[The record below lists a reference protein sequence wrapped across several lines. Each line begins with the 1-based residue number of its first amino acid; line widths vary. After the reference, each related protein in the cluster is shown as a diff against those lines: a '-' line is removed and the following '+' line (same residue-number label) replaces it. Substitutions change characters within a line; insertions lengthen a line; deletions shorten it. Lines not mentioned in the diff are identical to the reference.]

1 MNIWYDGES
10 SIYPALVDTTSSKKW
25 VYIRRNIEEFERE
38 NETDPTIKEKFYKWE
53 EMKIPKENYPIYELE
68 VQNAANLDYLAMMND
83 IDLDS
88 GEDEDEGE

>member
-1 MNIWYDGES
+1 MNWYYSEGNER
-10 SIYPALVDTTSSKKW
+10 PAIVDEISSKKW

-38 NETDPTIKEKFYKWE
+38 DETDPTIKEKFYKWE

-68 VQNAANLDYLAMMND
+68 VQNAANLDYLAMVSD

>member
-1 MNIWYDGES
+1 MNWYYSEGNER
-10 SIYPALVDTTSSKKW
+10 PAIVDEISSKKW

-38 NETDPTIKEKFYKWE
+38 DETDPTIKEKFYKWE

-68 VQNAANLDYLAMMND
+68 VQNAANFDYLAMMSD

>member
-1 MNIWYDGES
+1 MWYKTES
-10 SIYPALVDTTSSKKW
+10 NTRPTIIDSTSSKKW
-25 VYIRRNIEEFERE
+25 VYVRKNIEEHERE
-38 NETDPTIKEKFYKWE
+38 DETTGIKEKFYSWE

>member
-1 MNIWYDGES
+1 MNWYYSEGRDRPKTID
-10 SIYPALVDTTSSKKW
+10 SISSKKW
-25 VYIRRNIEEFERE
+25 VYLRRNIVECERE
-38 NETDPTIKEKFYKWE
+38 DETNPQIKEKFYKWE

-68 VQNAANLDYLAMMND
+68 AQNAANLDYLAMMND

>member
-1 MNIWYDGES
+1 MSWYYTEGKDR
-10 SIYPALVDTTSSKKW
+10 PLVTDETSSKKW

-38 NETDPTIKEKFYKWE
+38 DETDPTIKEKFYKWE

-68 VQNAANLDYLAMMND
+68 VQNAANLDYLAMMSD

-88 GEDEDEGE
+88 GKDEDEGE

>member
-1 MNIWYDGES
+1 MNWYYAEGNKC
-10 SIYPALVDTTSSKKW
+10 PAIVDKISSKKW

-38 NETDPTIKEKFYKWE
+38 DEIDPTIKKKFYKWE

-68 VQNAANLDYLAMMND
+68 VQNAAKLDYLAMMSD

-88 GEDEDEGE
+88 CEDEYEGE

>member
-1 MNIWYDGES
+1 MNWYYSEGNER
-10 SIYPALVDTTSSKKW
+10 PAIVDEISSKKW

-38 NETDPTIKEKFYKWE
+38 DETDPTIKEKFYKWE

-68 VQNAANLDYLAMMND
+68 VQNAANLDYLAMMSD

>member
-1 MNIWYDGES
+1 MNWYYSEGNER
-10 SIYPALVDTTSSKKW
+10 PAIIDEISSKKW

-38 NETDPTIKEKFYKWE
+38 DETDPTIKEKFYKWE

-68 VQNAANLDYLAMMND
+68 VQNAANLDYLAMMSD
-83 IDLDS
+83 IDPDS

>member
-1 MNIWYDGES
+1 MWYHAES
-10 SIYPALVDTTSSKKW
+10 GDRPETVDQTSSKKW
-25 VYIRRNIEEFERE
+25 VYLRRNVEEHERE
-38 NETDPTIKEKFYKWE
+38 DEQTRLKILFYSYE

-68 VQNAANLDYLAMMND
+68 VQNAANLDYLAMMSD